1 MIRAVSVYPAGL
13 WSKAAA
19 DAVVLDFDARHRRR
33 IAMTAKGGTEFLLD
47 LPEAVALK
55 HGDGLMLEDGRI
67 VSVEAA
73 PEALVEVTGK
83 DGAHLLRLAW
93 HLGNRHLPTE
103 LLGDRLRIRRDHVIE
118 DMLTQ
123 LGAFVGPVDAPFH
136 PEGGAYG
143 HGRVHGH
150 DDHGHHDHGHHD
162 HGHDHHSHDH
172 GHDHGHSHAHGHAHS
187 DHEHHGHEHHDH
199 DHAHGHHDHGDHD
212 HGEHDHDHHHP
223 HDHGHGHGKRG

>member
-1 MIRAVSVYPAGL
+1 MTRAVSVYPAGL
-13 WSKAAA
+13 WSKAAT

-47 LPEAVALK
+47 LPGAVALK
-55 HGDGLMLEDGRI
+55 HGDGLLLEDGRI
-67 VSVEAA
+67 IAVEAA
-73 PEALVEVTGK
+73 PETLVEVTGK

-118 DMLTQ
+118 DMLVQ
-123 LGAFVGPVDAPFH
+123 LGAYVVPVDAPFH

-150 DDHGHHDHGHHD
+150 DHGPAADQDHDE
-162 HGHDHHSHDH
+162 HSHD
-172 GHDHGHSHAHGHAHS
+172 
-187 DHEHHGHEHHDH
+187 HHDH
-199 DHAHGHHDHGDHD
+199 DHHGHEPHDHGAHAHHDHDHDHDHDHSAHGHH
-212 HGEHDHDHHHP
+212 
-223 HDHGHGHGKRG
+223 HGHKHG

>member
-1 MIRAVSVYPAGL
+1 MIRALSVYPAGL
-13 WSKAAA
+13 WSKAPA

-55 HGDGLMLEDGRI
+55 QGDGLLLEDGRI
-67 VSVEAA
+67 IAVEAA
-73 PEALVEVTGK
+73 PEALVEVTAK

-118 DMLTQ
+118 DMLVQ
-123 LGAFVGPVDAPFH
+123 LGAYVVPVDAPFH

-150 DDHGHHDHGHHD
+150 DDHEHEHAHDA
-162 HGHDHHSHDH
+162 HDHH
-172 GHDHGHSHAHGHAHS
+172 GHA
-187 DHEHHGHEHHDH
+187 
-199 DHAHGHHDHGDHD
+199 HHDHGDHEHHHGGHEHGHD
-212 HGEHDHDHHHP
+212 HDHHDHDHHHGHA
-223 HDHGHGHGKRG
+223 HDHHGHRGHGHD

>member
-1 MIRAVSVYPAGL
+1 MIRALSVYPAGL
-13 WSKAAA
+13 WSKAPA

-55 HGDGLMLEDGRI
+55 QGDGLLLEDGRI
-67 VSVEAA
+67 IAVEAA
-73 PEALVEVTGK
+73 PEALVEVSAK

-118 DMLTQ
+118 DMLVQ
-123 LGAFVGPVDAPFH
+123 LGAYVVPVDAPFH

-150 DDHGHHDHGHHD
+150 DDHEHEHAHDAHDHHGHAHHDHDDHAHHHGGHE
-162 HGHDHHSHDH
+162 HGHDHV
-172 GHDHGHSHAHGHAHS
+172 HA
-187 DHEHHGHEHHDH
+187 HDH
-199 DHAHGHHDHGDHD
+199 DH
-212 HGEHDHDHHHP
+212 HDHDHHHGHA
-223 HDHGHGHGKRG
+223 HDHHGHRGHGHD

>member
-55 HGDGLMLEDGRI
+55 HGDGLMLDDGRI

-123 LGAFVGPVDAPFH
+123 LGAFVVPVNAPFH

-150 DDHGHHDHGHHD
+150 DDH
-162 HGHDHHSHDH
+162 SHE
-172 GHDHGHSHAHGHAHS
+172 HDHGHSHAHGHEHS
-187 DHEHHGHEHHDH
+187 DHGHHGH
-199 DHAHGHHDHGDHD
+199 DHAHDHHDHGDHD
-212 HGEHDHDHHHP
+212 HGHRHD
-223 HDHGHGHGKRG
+223 HGHGKRG